1 VIESLTQDC
10 LDQGMIRSTSSPFAA
25 PVVMVEKKDRGWR
38 ICIDC
43 GALNKATIQDKFL
56 IPLVEELID

>member
-1 VIESLTQDC
+1 
-10 LDQGMIRSTSSPFAA
+10 MIRSTSSPFAA